1 MDILFGAVLFHR
13 SVCHA
18 AQVFAEE
25 GDGLVQHLAVVTERQ
40 LKVANAVVADLVE
53 CGKNIFPDKTE
64 LRARIAGREM
74 LVKIAVVVVQMQKL
88 NVLTEVADGI
98 NRVE

>member
-13 SVCHA
+13 SVRHA

-40 LKVANAVVADLVE
+40 LKAANAVVSSLYGTTAVWQQIKAKE
-53 CGKNIFPDKTE
+53 EPT
-64 LRARIAGREM
+64 ARS
-74 LVKIAVVVVQMQKL
+74 
-88 NVLTEVADGI
+88 VLLFALTF
-98 NRVE
+98 

>member
-13 SVCHA
+13 SVRHA

-40 LKVANAVVADLVE
+40 LKVANAVVSSPYGTTAVWPRTKKEEPTARSVLLFDLT
-53 CGKNIFPDKTE
+53 F
-64 LRARIAGREM
+64 
-74 LVKIAVVVVQMQKL
+74 
-88 NVLTEVADGI
+88 
-98 NRVE
+98 